1 MHRIRMHKWKWE
13 KINVNL
19 YLYSFF
25 IIDPADHLDTHLS
38 NFTECWL
45 FQTNV
50 SQYFDHPFPDADTS
64 VLYYQKRK
72 KSLYFEKIHNK
83 GQQKQTLLFV
93 WKNVCMKCNVNC
105 PPIDGTSRLQW
116 GWTFHEPLS
125 TSPWQQPQQCQ
136 CSLFRFAEHNE
147 VDTSVEF
154 NFIHYWCAKFY
165 FKCMLQSNFSLNLC
179 QARENQIQK

>member
-19 YLYSFF
+19 YLYSFL

-50 SQYFDHPFPDADTS
+50 SQYFDHPFPDTDTS

-72 KSLYFEKIHNK
+72 KSLYFEKIHNR
-83 GQQKQTLLFV
+83 GQQKQTLLFI
-93 WKNVCMKCNVNC
+93 CLEKC
-105 PPIDGTSRLQW
+105 L
-116 GWTFHEPLS
+116 HEV
-125 TSPWQQPQQCQ
+125 QCQ
-136 CSLFRFAEHNE
+136 LSANRWH
-147 VDTSVEF
+147 
-154 NFIHYWCAKFY
+154 
-165 FKCMLQSNFSLNLC
+165 FKTAMRMNFSWTLVNISMTTATTMSMQPVSIC
-179 QARENQIQK
+179 WAQRGRHYCWA